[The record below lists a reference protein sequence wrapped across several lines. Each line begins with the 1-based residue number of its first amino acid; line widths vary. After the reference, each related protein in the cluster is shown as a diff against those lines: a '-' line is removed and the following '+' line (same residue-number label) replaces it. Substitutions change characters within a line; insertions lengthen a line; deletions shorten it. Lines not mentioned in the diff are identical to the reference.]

1 MSVAAPA
8 TGRLGDAGGGRVAA
22 LKAAARRD
30 TWSVALWV
38 ILALLFLVTKIIN
51 PGFGARQLV
60 SLAVSML
67 PIAFAAVGQAIV
79 VISGGIDLSVGSMM
93 ALTNVTAAVLMK
105 EAGPE
110 LSVLVV
116 LGVIAMGAVLGL
128 VNGALVV
135 WSRVPDIVVTLAMA
149 YVWAGCA
156 LLVLGTPG
164 GGAAEWFTAL
174 GRGTLIF
181 DWLPKSF
188 VLLVVV
194 VGVVWLPLRGSRLGL
209 SIYAVGS
216 NRLAAF
222 RSGVNVGGTKVAAY
236 ALTGLFSGLGGLALT
251 MNTGIG
257 TPIPG
262 PYTLLAVAAVVL
274 GGVSLAGGRGGI
286 VGPIVAV
293 AILALIRTDL
303 ILLSVDA
310 NLTTVIQGVI
320 MVGVVMVGAY
330 LTLRRKRA

>member
-1 MSVAAPA
+1 MSAAASAGSRFGDGWGRATVAA
-8 TGRLGDAGGGRVAA
+8 A
-22 LKAAARRD
+22 LRRD

-38 ILALLFLVTKIIN
+38 ILAALFVITKLIS
-51 PGFGARQLV
+51 PDYGPRQLV
-60 SLAVSML
+60 SLAVSVL
-67 PIAFAAVGQAIV
+67 PIALAAVGQAIV

-105 EAGPE
+105 DSGEAGA
-110 LSVLVV
+110 VVVV
-116 LGVIAMGAVLGL
+116 LGVILMGAGLGL
-128 VNGALVV
+128 VNGLLVV
-135 WSRVPDIVVTLAMA
+135 FSRVPDIVVTLAMS

-164 GGAAEWFTAL
+164 GGSASWFTEL
-174 GRGTLIF
+174 GRGTLLVEV
-181 DWLPKSF
+181 LPKSL
-188 VLLVVV
+188 VLLAVV
-194 VGVVWLPLRGSRLGL
+194 VGVVWIPLRGSRLGL
-209 SIYAVGS
+209 SLYAVGS

-222 RSGVNVGGTKVAAY
+222 RSGVNVTGTRVAAY
-236 ALTGLFSGLGGLALT
+236 VLTGLFSGLGGLALT

-257 TPIPG
+257 TPTPG
-262 PYTLLAVAAVVL
+262 PYTLLAVAAIVL

-330 LTLRRKRA
+330 LTLRRRRA

>member
-1 MSVAAPA
+1 MSAAASAGSRFGGGWGRATVAA
-8 TGRLGDAGGGRVAA
+8 A
-22 LKAAARRD
+22 LRRD

-38 ILALLFLVTKIIN
+38 ILAALFVITKLIS
-51 PGFGARQLV
+51 PDYGPRQLV
-60 SLAVSML
+60 SLAVSVL
-67 PIAFAAVGQAIV
+67 PIALAAVGQAIV

-105 EAGPE
+105 DSGEAGA
-110 LSVLVV
+110 VVVV
-116 LGVIAMGAVLGL
+116 LGVILMGAGLGL
-128 VNGALVV
+128 VNGLLVV
-135 WSRVPDIVVTLAMA
+135 FSRVPDIVVTLAMS

-164 GGAAEWFTAL
+164 GGSASWFTEL
-174 GRGTLIF
+174 GRGTLLVEV
-181 DWLPKSF
+181 LPKSL
-188 VLLVVV
+188 VLLAVV
-194 VGVVWLPLRGSRLGL
+194 VGVVWIPLRGSRLGL
-209 SIYAVGS
+209 SLYAVGS

-222 RSGVNVGGTKVAAY
+222 RSGVNVTGTRVAAY
-236 ALTGLFSGLGGLALT
+236 VLTGLFSGLGGLALT

-257 TPIPG
+257 TPTPG
-262 PYTLLAVAAVVL
+262 PYTLLAVAAIVL

-330 LTLRRKRA
+330 LTLRRRRA